1 MKFDALNSHSYPVRA
16 EMTAKKQILILQVCS
31 TDKSELKQ
39 FPLNKTLLQSYS
51 MDEDKSK
58 GTIVNKCST
67 DEDES

>member
-1 MKFDALNSHSYPVRA
+1 
-16 EMTAKKQILILQVCS
+16 MTAKKQILILQVCS

-39 FPLNKTLLQSYS
+39 FPLNKTLSQSYS